1 MYLFRI
7 FFLIF
12 SFFLIQD
19 ALGQSNELDTNN
31 TISKKAENASKEN
44 TTNVVNELTSKEK
57 YALKML
63 KQGYSIT
70 SIQLQTN
77 IDKKRIKEIKKS
89 YLKKQD

>member
-1 MYLFRI
+1 MYLFRT

-31 TISKKAENASKEN
+31 NFSKKTDNTAKEN

-77 IDKKRIKEIKKS
+77 IDKKRIKEIKRS
-89 YLKKQD
+89 FLKK

>member
-1 MYLFRI
+1 MYLFRT

-31 TISKKAENASKEN
+31 NFSKKTDNTAKEN

-77 IDKKRIKEIKKS
+77 IDKKRIC
-89 YLKKQD
+89 

>member
-1 MYLFRI
+1 MYLFRT

-31 TISKKAENASKEN
+31 NFSKKTDNTAKEN
-44 TTNVVNELTSKEK
+44 TTNVVNVLTSKEK

-77 IDKKRIKEIKKS
+77 IDKKRIKEIKRS
-89 YLKKQD
+89 YLKK

>member
-77 IDKKRIKEIKKS
+77 IDKKRIKEIKKN
-89 YLKKQD
+89 YLKK